1 MKQTSRRNVKDVAGI
16 SKQAER
22 PFAMATRSKELHHS
36 DLREQILRLIRDPK
50 YRPLDKTEIA
60 DALGYSAS
68 HRNEIRLVLREF
80 EQAGEIARVRKNRF
94 VLPDTA
100 DLVTGTLTVHEAGYA
115 FLTNEKGGQKDLF
128 IAAENTGTAM
138 HGDLVVARINRPA
151 ELSRARRPRA
161 EGRIIRILSRAHDE
175 IVGTLQH
182 TQNFFYVVPD
192 ESRLVHNIYVRP
204 AALNGRLPNRGDKV
218 VVRLGQWES
227 RHVNPEGEIIEIL
240 GPRTAPGIDIISII
254 RKYHLPVEFS
264 GEVLEEVERIPEQI
278 RPEMLAEREDLR
290 SQFIFTIDPDDARDF
305 DDAIH
310 VEELANGGWRLGVHI
325 ADVGAYV
332 RPGGALDREAQRRGN
347 SVYLPDRVIPMLP
360 ERLSNGVCSLNP
372 QVDRL
377 THSVFLQFDKNGRV
391 RGARF
396 ARTVIRSAKRLT
408 YKEAYAILENPP
420 RDELGNRLHTAW
432 KLAALLRRKRFEHGA
447 LDLDMPEVKVIIDR
461 KGNPVRFER
470 VENDES
476 HQLIEEF
483 MLSANEAV
491 ARELKN
497 REIPTIYRVHENPEA
512 ERLSEFR
519 DFVLTHGIHVGDLTH
534 RIEVQRLLESIR
546 GTPEEHPLKIG
557 LLKSLKR
564 ARYATT
570 PLGHY
575 GLAKTNYT
583 HFTSPIRRYADL
595 AVHRALADRN
605 ASRKNPVTFG
615 RLSSIA
621 DHISATERNAAEAE
635 MDAVKMK
642 KLEFFEAQ
650 INARDPQIFDGLVID
665 VRNYGLLIELPEIL
679 LTGLVHVSTLTD
691 DFYIFSPARRQF
703 IGRQTRRRFAVGDKL
718 RVHVAR
724 VDQFKRQI
732 DFAVT
737 DLRPTTIGKRRSKS
751 RQ

>member
-1 MKQTSRRNVKDVAGI
+1 VKDVAGI
-16 SKQAER
+16 NGEAER
-22 PFAMATRSKELHHS
+22 PFAMPTRPKELHHS
-36 DLREQILRLIRDPK
+36 NLREQILRLIRDPK

-68 HRNEIRLVLREF
+68 DPRDIRLVLREL
-80 EQAGEIARVRKNRF
+80 EQAGEIARIRKNRF
-94 VLPDTA
+94 VLPDAA

-115 FLTNEKGGQKDLF
+115 FLTNEKAGQADLF

-161 EGRIIRILSRAHDE
+161 EGRVIRILSRKHDE

-182 TQNFFYVVPD
+182 TRNFFYVVPD
-192 ESRLVHNIYVRP
+192 DPRLVQNIYVQP
-204 AALNGRLPNRGDKV
+204 AALNGRLPHGGDKV
-218 VVRLGQWES
+218 VVRLEQWES
-227 RHVNPEGEIIEIL
+227 RHVNPEGRIIEIL
-240 GPRTAPGIDIISII
+240 GPRGAPGVDILSII
-254 RKYHLPVEFS
+254 RKYHLPVEFPR
-264 GEVLEEVERIPEQI
+264 EVVEEAERISEQI
-278 RPEMLAEREDLR
+278 TPQMLAEREDLR
-290 SQFIFTIDPDDARDF
+290 SQFIITIDPDNARDF

-310 VEELANGGWRLGVHI
+310 VEELASGGWRLGVHV
-325 ADVGAYV
+325 ADVSAYV

-377 THSVFLQFDKNGRV
+377 THSVFIQFDKNGRV
-391 RGARF
+391 RSAHF
-396 ARTVIRSAKRLT
+396 ARTIIRSARRLT
-408 YKEAYAILENPP
+408 YKEAYAILKNPP
-420 RDELGNRLHTAW
+420 RDQLGKRLHTAW

-447 LDLDMPEVKVIIDR
+447 LDLDMPEVRVIIDK

-491 ARELKN
+491 ARELKH
-497 REIPTIYRVHENPEA
+497 RGIPTIYRVHENPDA
-512 ERLSEFR
+512 EKLAEFR
-519 DFVLTHGIHVGDLTH
+519 EFILTHGIRVGDLTH
-534 RIEVQRLLESIR
+534 RIEVQRLLEAIR
-546 GTPEEHPLKIG
+546 GRAEEHPLKIG

-575 GLAKTNYT
+575 GLAKINYT

-595 AVHRALADRN
+595 AVHRALADRSLSGKN
-605 ASRKNPVTFG
+605 APSFG

-621 DHISATERNAAEAE
+621 DHISTTERNAAEAE

-650 INARDPQIFDGLVID
+650 ISARDPQVFDGLVID
-665 VRNYGLLIELPEIL
+665 IRNYGLLIELPEIL
-679 LTGLVHVSTLTD
+679 LNGLVHVSTLTD
-691 DFYIFSPARRQF
+691 DFYIFSPTHRQF

-732 DFAVT
+732 DFAVA
-737 DLRPTTIGKRRSKS
+737 DLRTTTMVKKHSKS
-751 RQ
+751 RR